1 MLQLYIND
9 RPAVIASGSTI
20 RLTRENPI
28 YSTAEDYTFDV
39 TLPLR
44 GCPENQNIFG
54 PIHCP
59 YHSQAIKPLQFYL
72 VAPPVT
78 LTGTAT
84 VTQINETE
92 ARIQLRSA
100 LPSLTSLA
108 PTDAN
113 KRDTYIDTLPL
124 GCPYPWG
131 DPSTHVH
138 PYSWRT
144 LAETGGDLNKYKRR
158 YRYTDLKGQFTYNN
172 IPYPF
177 HRYPQWCRFP
187 YLNNELKLKDDFSII
202 TTNPTAHSISD
213 IRVTIGKTSVGCH
226 PGLLYMLQRVLE
238 ACHLK
243 VTTHIPQDDWLWHI
257 YILNVRGLDDFA
269 TMLPHWTVEDFA
281 EQVACLLSL
290 RLVRHADTIHISR
303 RQADLD
309 NAERTAIPLQAV
321 IDTRTTDIDPQ
332 ADTTTDDDAHT
343 PFGNSYQMPE
353 DSPLLQVPDEVWQNA
368 DIRTYPDLHSIQ
380 TFVSSLSKED
390 QESSRWLFIAEDT
403 GRAYAILSH
412 TSPNNPTD
420 TVYWELTR
428 VDHLGP
434 YLPSPTPRTDREA
447 IHQLR
452 IVPARLHI
460 LPNVY
465 YDVYNPQQA
474 QQQQLQ
480 QQQTQTQ
487 QAQTQPQQTQQQTQ
501 QAQTKPQQTQTKSQQ
516 LQQPQ
521 QLQAQPKSSS
531 HAALFLP
538 VASDTNQDYT
548 THYNVD
554 QAINPDPSGPNPP
567 HIDQKP
573 DYIEVFYLPPHSLIT
588 QPTLHNPDLH
598 PDPTY
603 NGNPESIGI
612 FPLAIGTPYIPVVNY
627 AYTSDGWTE
636 ETTNHHLHFYH
647 PTYNDNNPLDPFSLN
662 DYRTARAYPPY
673 PTLLNEYGCPSTPSA
688 PSSTPPAPSSTPST
702 HRGKKIDT
710 TTTITAQFTDNV
722 PCDPS
727 AFYNLAGRLYACQKF
742 ELSLDT
748 EGLHPIKTGYFYP
761 IISEL

>member
-1 MLQLYIND
+1 MLQLFLND
-9 RPAVIASGSTI
+9 RPAVIASGTTI

-44 GCPENQNIFG
+44 GCPENQNILG

-59 YHSQAIKPLQFYL
+59 YSSKAIKPLQFYL

-84 VTQINETE
+84 VTQISETE

-100 LPSLTSLA
+100 LPTLTALA

-124 GCPYPWG
+124 GCPCPWG
-131 DPSTHVH
+131 NPSTHVH
-138 PYSWRT
+138 PDSWRT
-144 LAETGGDLNKYKRR
+144 LPETGGDLEKYKHRF
-158 YRYTDLKGQFTYNN
+158 RYTDLAGQFTYNN
-172 IPYPF
+172 ISYPF

-187 YLNNELKLKDDFSII
+187 YLNNELKLKDDFDIR

-213 IRVTIGKTSVGCH
+213 IRVKIGKTSVGCH
-226 PGLLYMLQRVLE
+226 PGLLYMLQSVLT
-238 ACHLK
+238 ACRLK
-243 VTTHIPQDDWLWHI
+243 VTTDIPQDDWLWNI

-290 RLVRHADTIHISR
+290 RLTRHADTIRISR

-309 NAERTAIPLQAV
+309 NAATTAIPLKAV

-332 ADTTTDDDAHT
+332 ADTATDDDAHT
-343 PFGNSYQMPE
+343 PFGNMYQMPE
-353 DSPLLQVPDEVWQNA
+353 DSPLLQVPDEVWENA
-368 DIRTYPDLHSIQ
+368 DIRTYPDLRSIQ
-380 TFVSSLSKED
+380 TFVSTLSKAD

-412 TSPNNPTD
+412 TLPNDPTAA
-420 TVYWELTR
+420 VYWELTR

-434 YLPSPTPRTDREA
+434 YLPPPTPRTDREA

-452 IVPARLHI
+452 IIPARLHI

-465 YDVYNPQQA
+465 YDVYQKQLQT
-474 QQQQLQ
+474 QQQQP
-480 QQQTQTQ
+480 QQTQTQ
-487 QAQTQPQQTQQQTQ
+487 QTQPQQTQPQPQQLQ
-501 QAQTKPQQTQTKSQQ
+501 PQQTQTQSQQ

-554 QAINPDPSGPNPP
+554 QAINPAPSGPNPP
-567 HIDQKP
+567 HVDQKP

-588 QPTLHNPDLH
+588 QPTLHNPTLH
-598 PDPTY
+598 PDPTIDRE
-603 NGNPESIGI
+603 PESIGI
-612 FPLAIGTPYIPVVNY
+612 FPLAIGTPYIPVVHY
-627 AYTSDGWTE
+627 AYTSNGWTE

-647 PTYNDNNPLDPFSLN
+647 PTYNDDNPLDPFSLN
-662 DYRTARAYPPY
+662 DYRTAKAYPPY
-673 PTLLNEYGCPSTPSA
+673 PTLLNEYAHPSTPTA
-688 PSSTPPAPSSTPST
+688 HPST
-702 HRGKKIDT
+702 TTAHPRKKIDT
-710 TTTITAQFTDNV
+710 TTTLTAQFTDNV

-727 AFYNLAGRLYACQKF
+727 AFYNIAGRLYACQKF

-748 EGLHPIKTGYFYP
+748 HGLHPVKTGYFYP